1 MILFF
6 VLLFIV
12 IIAFLFSKKDG
23 FLKMRITKRT
33 ERWKKACESNG
44 MAFKIQPAFI
54 LATIAAESDGKETAT
69 GNKGEK
75 GLMQLMPDTAKEIS
89 IRKYNYENCSWIGEE
104 VAWTFNLFNGREN
117 ILLGVKYLAW
127 IRDHWMGQGTI
138 CSFHFDYWHLATH
151 YNGGMEHADK
161 EEVKKYATRVMEFY
175 DLIIKE
181 KILPE
186 IIK

>member
-1 MILFF
+1 MILLLIILVFF
-6 VLLFIV
+6 V
-12 IIAFLFSKKDG
+12 FLFFFLDKEG
-23 FLKMRITKRT
+23 FLKMRISKRT
-33 ERWKKACESNG
+33 ERWKESCKSNG
-44 MAFKIQPAFI
+44 MAFKIQPAFV
-54 LATIAAESDGKETAT
+54 LAIIAQESDGKETAT
-69 GNKGEK
+69 GKKGER
-75 GLMQLMPDTAKEIS
+75 GLMQLLPSTAKEIS
-89 IRKYNYENCSWIGEE
+89 IKKYNYENCAWVGEE

-127 IRDHWMGQGTI
+127 IRDHWMGQEGI
-138 CSFHFDYWHLATH
+138 CSFHIDYWHLATH
-151 YNGGMEHADK
+151 YNGGMEHADN